1 MRKRD
6 RHPGDNHYEPL
17 VVVGDPAAANVLAA
31 LLRTDGIAVRMHG
44 ESFGPYPVGVGG
56 LAQVEVW
63 VADDRLDDARAIVE
77 AWRSDSPY

>member
-1 MRKRD
+1 MRNRD
-6 RHPGDNHYEPL
+6 PHPDGNNYEPL

-31 LLRTDGIAVRMHG
+31 LLRSDGIAVRMHG

-63 VADDRLDDARAIVE
+63 VADDRLNDARAIVE
-77 AWRSDSPY
+77 TWRTDSPS

>member
-1 MRKRD
+1 MRNRD
-6 RHPGDNHYEPL
+6 PHPDGSNYEPL

-31 LLRTDGIAVRMHG
+31 LLRSDGIAVRMHG

-63 VADDRLDDARAIVE
+63 VADDRLNDARAIVE
-77 AWRSDSPY
+77 TWRADSAS

>member
-1 MRKRD
+1 MPKRD
-6 RHPGDNHYEPL
+6 RHPGGNHYEPL

-63 VADDRLDDARAIVE
+63 VTDDRLDDARAIVE
-77 AWRSDSPY
+77 AWRSDSPS

>member
-1 MRKRD
+1 MEKRD
-6 RHPGDNHYEPL
+6 PHHDGNHYEPL

-31 LLRTDGIAVRMHG
+31 LLRSDGIAVRMHG

-63 VADDRLDDARAIVE
+63 VADDRLNDARAIVE
-77 AWRSDSPY
+77 TWRADSPS

>member
-1 MRKRD
+1 MEKRD
-6 RHPGDNHYEPL
+6 PHPDGNHYEPL

-31 LLRTDGIAVRMHG
+31 LLRSDGIAVWMHG

-63 VADDRLDDARAIVE
+63 VADDRLNDARAILE
-77 AWRSDSPY
+77 TWRADSAS

>member
-6 RHPGDNHYEPL
+6 RHTDLNHYEPL

-31 LLRTDGIAVRMHG
+31 LLRADGIAVRMHG

-63 VADDRLDDARAIVE
+63 VANDRLDDAQAIVRD
-77 AWRSDSPY
+77 WRNDSPS

>member
-1 MRKRD
+1 MPKRD
-6 RHPGDNHYEPL
+6 RHPNGNQYEPL
-17 VVVGDPAAANVLAA
+17 VVVGDLAAANVLAA
-31 LLRTDGIAVRMHG
+31 LLRADGIAVRMHG

-77 AWRSDSPY
+77 AWRSDSLS

>member
-6 RHPGDNHYEPL
+6 RPSDGHHYEPL

-31 LLRTDGIAVRMHG
+31 LLRADGIAVRMHG
-44 ESFGPYPVGVGG
+44 ESFGPYPVGIGG

-63 VADDRLDDARAIVE
+63 VADDRLNDARAIVE
-77 AWRSDSPY
+77 TWRLDSQD

>member
-6 RHPGDNHYEPL
+6 RHPDGNHCEPL

-56 LAQVEVW
+56 LAQVDVW
-63 VADDRLDDARAIVE
+63 VADERLDDARAIVE
-77 AWRSDSPY
+77 AWRADSLG

>member
-1 MRKRD
+1 MRKRE
-6 RHPGDNHYEPL
+6 RHPDDNQYEPL

-31 LLRTDGIAVRMHG
+31 LLRADGIAVRMHG

-77 AWRSDSPY
+77 AWRSDSLS